1 MKGTLL
7 RRSSKFLLLWMV
19 GILLSVQA
27 FAQSMTVKGVV
38 KDNTGFGVI
47 GASVQIKGT
56 TKGAITDLDGN
67 FTLQANKG
75 DIIVISYIGYKTQEL
90 PAEENMNVLL
100 KEDTEMLDE
109 VVVIGYG
116 SVKKSDLSGSVVAV
130 KAEEINRGAVT
141 SPQELLMGKVPG
153 LSISAPS
160 GQPGGGSSI
169 RIRQGSSLNASNDPL
184 LVIDGVPVENDAAPG
199 TPSALS
205 TINPND
211 IETFTVLKDAS
222 ATAIYGSRASNGVI
236 IITTKKG
243 TQDKVKVSYSSTYT
257 YRDPYQR
264 VRTMDAAQFRQTM
277 IDMYGTESTVYDLM
291 NRYPDQATDWQDEI
305 FQSGLATDQNI
316 SVAGKA
322 GFLPFRVSFGY
333 NKERGTIKTSDYE
346 RYTASVSLNPKFFDD
361 HLSVDVNVKGTIN
374 NNTFAADVV
383 GGAAYYDPTKPVY
396 DHDNGLVNGWFQ
408 WEGSQLAPHNPLSN
422 LYDVNNAGTTK
433 RSLGNLQL
441 DYKIHGLEDLRLNLN
456 LGYDVAMTDGDNFD
470 VPGTFRT
477 VTNTNFPNYGGGN
490 KWHNLR
496 RNHLLDF
503 YLNYQK
509 QIEAIKSHVDATAG
523 YSYQHFYF
531 ANKDTHLSNVMPER
545 PDDVSGYEYNDA
557 EQRYY
562 STTDFR
568 RPYEYFLISFFAR
581 LNYNLMD
588 RYLLTAT
595 VRRDG
600 SSRFSEDNRWGVFP
614 SAALAWSIINE
625 PFMENTRDVLSNLK
639 LRVGYGMTGQQDIQS
654 LYYGYMGTYTTNTDP
669 HSTYFGHQLMK
680 PDGYNPDLKW
690 ETTTT
695 YNVAIDYG
703 FLNNRINGSLEFY
716 VKKTKDLLNTVD
728 SPAGT
733 NFATTLTANVGS
745 MENKGV
751 EFSVNAMAIQTKDF
765 SWELNYNVTWNDSK
779 ITQLTAVPNPDYGMM
794 VGDRQRNQVGYV
806 PGAFWLFQQVYDENG
821 KPIQNALVDRDGDGA
836 ITDGDRY
843 ISDKS
848 PVAKVYMGLS
858 SQFVWKNWDLG
869 FNLRA
874 SLGNYAYNN
883 TFSDN
888 ASMHVYND
896 QGYLVNLYE
905 DCLKTGWRGTS
916 SNEQK
921 RSDYFLENASY
932 LKMDNITLGY
942 SFKKFFTD
950 KISGRIS
957 ASVQN
962 VFTITKYSGL
972 DPECS
977 AIDGTAWPR
986 SRTFTLGLNLNF

>member
-1 MKGTLL
+1 MKGKIL
-7 RRSSKFLLLWMV
+7 RSSGKFLLLWVV

-27 FAQSMTVKGVV
+27 FAQSMTVKGIV

-67 FTLQANKG
+67 FTFEANKG

-90 PAEENMNVLL
+90 PAAENMNVILE
-100 KEDTEMLDE
+100 EDTEMLDE

-184 LVIDGVPVENDAAPG
+184 LVIDGIPVSNDAAPG

-243 TQDKVKVSYSSTYT
+243 TQDKIKVSYSSTYT

-264 VRTMDAAQFRQTM
+264 VKTMDATLFRQTM
-277 IDMYGTESTVYDLM
+277 IDMYGTESTVYELM

-346 RYTASVSLNPKFFDD
+346 RYTASVSMNPKFFDD
-361 HLSVDVNVKGTIN
+361 HLSVDINVKGTIN

-396 DHDNGLVNGWFQ
+396 DDNGLVNGWFQ

-422 LYDVNNAGTTK
+422 LYDVTNAGTTK
-433 RSLGNLQL
+433 RSLGNIQL
-441 DYKIHGLEDLRLNLN
+441 DYKIHGFEDLRANLN
-456 LGYDVAMTDGDNFD
+456 LGYDVAMTDGDNYD
-470 VPGTFRT
+470 IPGTFRT
-477 VTNTNFPNYGGGN
+477 VTNTNFPNYGGGAT
-490 KWHNLR
+490 WHNLR
-496 RNHLLDF
+496 RNQVLDF

-509 QIEAIKSHVDATAG
+509 QIDAIQSHVDVTAG

-531 ANKDTHLSNVMPER
+531 ADKNTNRSNIMPER
-545 PDDVSGYEYNDA
+545 PDPVSGYEYNDA

-562 STTDFR
+562 STTDYR
-568 RPYEYFLISFFAR
+568 RPYEYYLISFFGR

-600 SSRFSEDNRWGVFP
+600 SSRFSEDNRWGIFP

-625 PFMENTRDVLSNLK
+625 PFMEDTRDVLSNLK
-639 LRVGYGMTGQQDIQS
+639 LRLGYGMTGQQEIS
-654 LYYGYMGTYTTNTDP
+654 SYYGYLGTYTTNTDP

-751 EFSVNAMAIQTKDF
+751 EFSINAMAIQTKDF
-765 SWELNYNVTWNDSK
+765 SWELNYNLTWNDSK
-779 ITQLTAVPNPDYGMM
+779 ITQLTAVPNADYGMM

-869 FNLRA
+869 FNMRA

-942 SFKKFFTD
+942 TFDKFFTD

>member
-1 MKGTLL
+1 MKGKIL
-7 RRSSKFLLLWMV
+7 RSSGKFLLLWVV

-27 FAQSMTVKGVV
+27 FAQSMTVKGIV

-67 FTLQANKG
+67 FTFEANKG

-90 PAEENMNVLL
+90 PAAENMNVILE
-100 KEDTEMLDE
+100 EDTEMLDE

-130 KAEEINRGAVT
+130 KAEDINRGAVT

-184 LVIDGVPVENDAAPG
+184 LVIDGIPVSNDAAPG

-243 TQDKVKVSYSSTYT
+243 TQDKIKVSYSSTYT

-264 VRTMDAAQFRQTM
+264 VKTMDATLFRQTM
-277 IDMYGTESTVYDLM
+277 IDMYGTESTVYELM

-346 RYTASVSLNPKFFDD
+346 RYTASVSMNPKFFDD
-361 HLSVDVNVKGTIN
+361 HLSVDINVKGTIN

-396 DHDNGLVNGWFQ
+396 DDNGLVNGWFQ

-422 LYDVNNAGTTK
+422 LYDVTNAGTTK
-433 RSLGNLQL
+433 RSLGNIQL
-441 DYKIHGLEDLRLNLN
+441 DYKIHGFEDLRANLN
-456 LGYDVAMTDGDNFD
+456 LGYDVAMTDGDNYD
-470 VPGTFRT
+470 IPGTFRT
-477 VTNTNFPNYGGGN
+477 VTNTNFPNYGGGAT
-490 KWHNLR
+490 WHNLR
-496 RNHLLDF
+496 RNQVLDF

-509 QIEAIKSHVDATAG
+509 QIDAIQSHVDVTAG

-531 ANKDTHLSNVMPER
+531 ADKNTNRSNIMPER
-545 PDDVSGYEYNDA
+545 PDPVSGYEYNDA

-562 STTDFR
+562 STTDYR
-568 RPYEYFLISFFAR
+568 RPYEYYLISFFGR

-600 SSRFSEDNRWGVFP
+600 SSRFSEDNRWGIFP

-625 PFMENTRDVLSNLK
+625 PFMEDTRDVLSNLK
-639 LRVGYGMTGQQDIQS
+639 LRLGYGMTGQQEIS
-654 LYYGYMGTYTTNTDP
+654 SYYGYLGTYTTNTDP

-751 EFSVNAMAIQTKDF
+751 EFSINAMAIQTKDF
-765 SWELNYNVTWNDSK
+765 SWELNYNLTWNDSK
-779 ITQLTAVPNPDYGMM
+779 ITQLTAVPNADYGMM

-869 FNLRA
+869 FNIRA

-942 SFKKFFTD
+942 TFDKFFTD

>member
-1 MKGTLL
+1 M
-7 RRSSKFLLLWMV
+7 
-19 GILLSVQA
+19 LSVQA
-27 FAQSMTVKGVV
+27 FAQSMTVKGIV

-67 FTLQANKG
+67 FTFEANKG

-90 PAEENMNVLL
+90 PAAENMNVILE
-100 KEDTEMLDE
+100 EDTEMLDE

-130 KAEEINRGAVT
+130 KAEDINRGAVT

-184 LVIDGVPVENDAAPG
+184 LVIDGIPVSNDAAPG

-243 TQDKVKVSYSSTYT
+243 TQDKIKVSYSSTYT

-264 VRTMDAAQFRQTM
+264 VKTMDATLFRQTM
-277 IDMYGTESTVYDLM
+277 IDMYGTESTVYELM

-346 RYTASVSLNPKFFDD
+346 RYTASVSMNPKFFDD
-361 HLSVDVNVKGTIN
+361 HLSVDINVKGTIN

-396 DHDNGLVNGWFQ
+396 DDNGLVNGWFQ

-422 LYDVNNAGTTK
+422 LYDVTNAGTTK
-433 RSLGNLQL
+433 RSLGNIQL
-441 DYKIHGLEDLRLNLN
+441 DYKIHGFEDLRANLN
-456 LGYDVAMTDGDNFD
+456 LGYDVAMTDGDNYD

-477 VTNTNFPNYGGGN
+477 VTNTNFPNYGGGAT
-490 KWHNLR
+490 WHNLR
-496 RNHLLDF
+496 RNQVLDF

-509 QIEAIKSHVDATAG
+509 QIDAIQSHVDVTAG

-531 ANKDTHLSNVMPER
+531 ADKNTNRSNIMPER
-545 PDDVSGYEYNDA
+545 PDPVSGYEYNDA

-562 STTDFR
+562 STTDYR
-568 RPYEYFLISFFAR
+568 RPYEYYLISFFGR

-600 SSRFSEDNRWGVFP
+600 SSRFSEDNRWGIFP

-625 PFMENTRDVLSNLK
+625 PFMEDTRDVLSNLK
-639 LRVGYGMTGQQDIQS
+639 LRLGYGMTGQQEIS
-654 LYYGYMGTYTTNTDP
+654 SYYGYLGTYTTNTDP

-751 EFSVNAMAIQTKDF
+751 EFSINAMAIQTKDF
-765 SWELNYNVTWNDSK
+765 SWELNYNLTWNDSK
-779 ITQLTAVPNPDYGMM
+779 ITQLTAVPNADYGMM

-869 FNLRA
+869 FNMRA

-942 SFKKFFTD
+942 TFDKFFTD

>member
-1 MKGTLL
+1 MKGKIL
-7 RRSSKFLLLWMV
+7 RSSGKFLLLWVV

-27 FAQSMTVKGVV
+27 FAQSMTVKGIV

-67 FTLQANKG
+67 FTFEANKG

-90 PAEENMNVLL
+90 PAAENMNVILE
-100 KEDTEMLDE
+100 EDTEMLDE

-184 LVIDGVPVENDAAPG
+184 LVIDGIPVSNDAAPG

-243 TQDKVKVSYSSTYT
+243 TQDKIKVSYSSTYT

-264 VRTMDAAQFRQTM
+264 VKTMDATLFRQTM
-277 IDMYGTESTVYDLM
+277 IDMYGTESTVYELM

-346 RYTASVSLNPKFFDD
+346 RYTASVSMNPKFFDD
-361 HLSVDVNVKGTIN
+361 HLSVDINVKGTIN

-396 DHDNGLVNGWFQ
+396 DDNGLVNGWFQ

-422 LYDVNNAGTTK
+422 LYDVTNAGTTK
-433 RSLGNLQL
+433 RSLGNIQL
-441 DYKIHGLEDLRLNLN
+441 DYKIHGFEDLRANLN
-456 LGYDVAMTDGDNFD
+456 LGYDVAMTDGDNYD

-477 VTNTNFPNYGGGN
+477 VTNTNFPNYGGGAT
-490 KWHNLR
+490 WHNLR
-496 RNHLLDF
+496 RNQVLDF

-509 QIEAIKSHVDATAG
+509 QIDAIQSHVDVTAG

-531 ANKDTHLSNVMPER
+531 ADKNTNRSNIMPER
-545 PDDVSGYEYNDA
+545 PDPVSGYEYNDA

-562 STTDFR
+562 STTDYR
-568 RPYEYFLISFFAR
+568 RPYEYYLISFFGR

-600 SSRFSEDNRWGVFP
+600 SSRFSEDNRWGIFP

-625 PFMENTRDVLSNLK
+625 PFMEDTRDVLSNLK
-639 LRVGYGMTGQQDIQS
+639 LRLGYGMTGQQEIS
-654 LYYGYMGTYTTNTDP
+654 SYYGYLGTYTTNTDP

-751 EFSVNAMAIQTKDF
+751 EFSINAMAIQTKDF
-765 SWELNYNVTWNDSK
+765 SWELNYNLTWNDSK
-779 ITQLTAVPNPDYGMM
+779 ITQLTAVPNADYGMM

-869 FNLRA
+869 FNMRA

-942 SFKKFFTD
+942 TFDKFFTD